1 MDMKN
6 TRKGFCYFTTAMLT
20 LICMACIFDRNA
32 AAEEKSAPEH
42 LRLALLPIPDVLP
55 VYVAEAKGYF
65 AEAGISVEALTVG
78 SAVERDQL
86 MQAGRIDGMINEI
99 SGAALF
105 NRDGIQMQIVSY
117 ARIPLDNSPLFRVL
131 AAPGST
137 FTSVADI
144 AGVPVAISKN
154 TIIEYI
160 TERLLQSGGL
170 NGENIKFRSVPVLP
184 ERLQLLLAG
193 QIEAATLPD
202 PLGFAAIQAGA
213 IEVVNDLQ
221 AAHLSASVVSF
232 SSVSLAGKTDTVKK
246 FMAAWDKAIEDLNS
260 DPASFQ
266 ALMLKKIRVP
276 KNVQATYQ
284 IPPFPRASVPTESQW
299 DDVQQWMLE
308 KKLLSQKIPYSDSVT
323 AEFLVQ

>member
-6 TRKGFCYFTTAMLT
+6 TRRRFGYFTAAMLT
-20 LICMACIFDRNA
+20 ILSMVCIFDENA
-32 AAEEKSAPEH
+32 AAEEKESPTH

-65 AEAGISVEALTVG
+65 IEAGITVEALAVG

-105 NRDGIQMQIVSY
+105 NRESAQMQIVSY
-117 ARIPLDNSPLFRVL
+117 ARIPLGTAPLFRVL
-131 AAPGST
+131 AAPGSSIS
-137 FTSVADI
+137 SVADL

-154 TIIEYI
+154 TVIEYI
-160 TERLLQSGGL
+160 TERLLQSGGVQSAD
-170 NGENIKFRSVPVLP
+170 IKFRSVPVLP

-202 PLGFAAIQAGA
+202 PLGLAAIQAGA
-213 IEVVNDLQ
+213 VEVVNDLQ
-221 AAHLSASVVSF
+221 TAHLSASVVSF
-232 SSVSLAGKTDTVKK
+232 SSASLSAKTDTVKK
-246 FMAAWDKAIEDLNS
+246 FMAAWDRAAADLNS
-260 DPASFQ
+260 NPQSFQ
-266 ALMLKKIRVP
+266 ALMLEKIRVP
-276 KNVQATYQ
+276 QNVRSTFQ
-284 IPPFPRASVPTESQW
+284 IPPFPRASVPTEQQW

-308 KKLLSQKIPYSDSVT
+308 KKLLSKKAPYSDSVT
-323 AEFLVQ
+323 ADFLAR